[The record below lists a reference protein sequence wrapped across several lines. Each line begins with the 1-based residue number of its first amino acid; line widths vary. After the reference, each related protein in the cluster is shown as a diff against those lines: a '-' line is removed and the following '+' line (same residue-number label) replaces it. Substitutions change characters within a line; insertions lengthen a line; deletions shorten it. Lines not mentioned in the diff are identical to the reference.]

1 MSIHADSSG
10 TVPDPA
16 CAWSPDRP
24 DACPALSAVDG
35 GRAGSSALSVVLPIR
50 PRTASADGA
59 PLFCV
64 AGEAGLAWNYAGL
77 VTHIDPRV
85 PIYGLQATVAPTP
98 RTIRDYAARYVAEIR
113 RIAPHGPY
121 QLLGWS
127 AGGFVAH
134 EIAVLLRAAG
144 DHVRVV
150 LLDTDPAARGAVA
163 PQRLSAGRFV
173 ARFGP
178 LLGVETGT
186 AELSAD
192 ETAAIV
198 TAALAGTVELT
209 GAELDRIADA
219 ADTTARMVA
228 GHRPS
233 LLPGDLTVCVAGRTP
248 DGEDRPNP
256 EVAVGNWR
264 PYVEGEVTGIVLDA
278 APDELTAPELLPEI
292 ARVLG
297 TATATSTTGVAR

>member
-10 TVPDPA
+10 TGPDPA

-24 DACPALSAVDG
+24 DACPAVSAVDG
-35 GRAGSSALSVVLPIR
+35 GSAGSSALSVVLPIR
-50 PRTASADGA
+50 PRTASVDGA

-85 PIYGLQATVAPTP
+85 PIYGLQAPDAPAP
-98 RTIRDYAARYVAEIR
+98 RTIREYAARYVAEIR

-134 EIAVLLRAAG
+134 EIAVLLRAVG

-150 LLDTDPAARGAVA
+150 LLDADPGGNRAVP
-163 PQRLSAGRFV
+163 PQRLSAGIYV

-178 LLGVETGT
+178 LLGVETET
-186 AELSAD
+186 ADLTAD
-192 ETAAIV
+192 ETAAVV

-209 GAELDRIADA
+209 GADLDRLAAA
-219 ADTTARMVA
+219 ADTVARMVA

-233 LLPGDLTVCVAGRTP
+233 LTTGDLTVCVAGRASDGAHRP
-248 DGEDRPNP
+248 DP
-256 EVAVGNWR
+256 EEAVRNWK
-264 PYVEGEVTGIVLDA
+264 PHVEGTITGYVLDA
-278 APDELTAPELLPEI
+278 APDELTAPESLPEI
-292 ARVLG
+292 ARILG
-297 TATATSTTGVAR
+297 TT

>member
-1 MSIHADSSG
+1 MHADSSG
-10 TVPDPA
+10 TGPDPA

-24 DACPALSAVDG
+24 ASCPAVSAVDG
-35 GRAGSSALSVVLPIR
+35 GRAGSSALSVVVPIR
-50 PRTASADGA
+50 PRAASVDGA

-64 AGEAGLAWNYAGL
+64 AGDAGLAWNYAGL
-77 VTHIDPRV
+77 VAHIDPRV
-85 PIYGLQATVAPTP
+85 PIYGLQAPVAPAP
-98 RTIRDYAARYVAEIR
+98 RTIREYAARYVAEIR

-150 LLDTDPAARGAVA
+150 LLDADLAAHRAVP
-163 PQRLSAGRFV
+163 PQRLSAGEFV

-178 LLGVETGT
+178 LLGVEADT
-186 AELSAD
+186 AELTAD
-192 ETAAIV
+192 ETAAVV
-198 TAALAGTVELT
+198 TAALAGTLELT
-209 GAELDRIADA
+209 GADLDRIADA
-219 ADTTARMVA
+219 ADTATRMVA

-233 LLPGDLTVCVAGRTP
+233 RLPGDLTVCVAGREP
-248 DGEDRPNP
+248 DGETRRNP
-256 EVAVGNWR
+256 EVAVRNWY
-264 PYVEGEVTGIVLDA
+264 PYVEGEVTGFVLDA
-278 APDELTAPELLPEI
+278 APDELTAPDLLPEI

-297 TATATSTTGVAR
+297 TATATSTSR